1 MRVPK
6 LSPIIFLLLAAGLN
20 AQDTRVPATALEE
33 WEKTLDYG
41 IDTQIIEVVK
51 KIRETKETSLNGK
64 LLSSL
69 AKSVNTNLR
78 KEILDYFS
86 DIKYREAEDTAYA
99 ILTNYENEESD
110 LLRVLVRYLS
120 EIRSKK
126 STDLIVSLED
136 ANDSVLAYSAI
147 AAIGRMG
154 DTAQADLLLK
164 KLRDPEI
171 KPDRK
176 PTIITALGDMRA
188 AAAVPELVRIVQ
200 NREEER
206 VWRMYAC
213 EALGKIG
220 DASVLPVIK
229 KVMAE
234 QDPLLK
240 AYAASS
246 LAKFDLEQVLD
257 VLIECLKDS
266 YWKVRV
272 AGCQGLA
279 RPGAGKA
286 VDILMYKVEKDP
298 EIPVRNE
305 AIQALAAIGDDRAL
319 TYLRELISDRGKN
332 SQVREFAFNTLLD
345 KNLSAETVAAVERL
359 VKQEWDSKDRLLE
372 SISRKLIAAES
383 GHLKRIYVLFLDH
396 PNFVIRIAGIRGVA
410 RNRFTDLRP
419 KLQDMEKKDKLEQ
432 VRNEAKAALEKF

>member
-1 MRVPK
+1 MRTWKPLVVVF
-6 LSPIIFLLLAAGLN
+6 IFIAAGLG
-20 AQDTRVPATALEE
+20 AQDKQVPDAVLKE
-33 WEKTLDYG
+33 WEQTLDFG

-51 KIRETKETSLNGK
+51 KIREVKETSLNGK
-64 LLSSL
+64 LLQAL
-69 AKSVNTNLR
+69 AHSVNTNLR
-78 KEILDYFS
+78 KEILEYFA
-86 DIKYREAEDTAYA
+86 DTKYRPAEDAAYA
-99 ILTNYENEESD
+99 ILTNYENEDSD
-110 LLRVLVRYLS
+110 LLRSLVRYLA
-120 EIRSKK
+120 EIHSKK
-126 STDLIVSLED
+126 SIDLILSLV
-136 ANDSVLAYSAI
+136 DSDDGVLAYSAI

-154 DTAQADLLLK
+154 DTSQAAFLLK
-164 KLRDPEI
+164 KLRDPEM

-188 AAAVPELVRIVQ
+188 AEAVPELVRIVQ
-200 NREEER
+200 SREEER

-220 DASVLPVIK
+220 DPSVLPVIK

-240 AYAASS
+240 AYAAQA
-246 LAKFDLEQVLD
+246 LAKFDLGQVID

-286 VDILMYKVEKDP
+286 VDILIYKVENDP
-298 EIPVRNE
+298 ELPVRNE
-305 AIQALAAIGDDRAL
+305 AVQALAAIGDAKAL
-319 TYLRELISDRGKN
+319 TFLRGILADKGKN
-332 SQVREFAFNTLLD
+332 SQLREFTFNTLMD
-345 KNLSAETVAAVERL
+345 KNLTAETVAAVERL
-359 VKQEWDSKDRLLE
+359 VKQEWSSRDRLLE
-372 SISRKLIAAES
+372 TIARKLIYMDS
-383 GHLKRIYVLFLDH
+383 GLLKRIYVLFLDH
-396 PNFVIRIAGIRGVA
+396 PNYVIRISGIRGVA

-419 KLQDMEKKDKLEQ
+419 KLQDMEKKDRLER